1 MGRPPKPA
9 EIKRVTGR
17 SPGLDSGGRRLRE
30 LSEVTILPGADKIP
44 EPPAMLGDD
53 GKIFWNRIWDSA
65 ITWLSPQSDMSA
77 IENTAKLADAVTAA
91 RTKYMATL
99 DSADGRAY
107 VQINKAF
114 TDALASL
121 GFDPVSR
128 SRLGVA
134 EVKRVSA
141 IDQLLQKRNER
152 QQATADPGLATEI
165 LVSVVD
171 EGLPQQ

>member
-1 MGRPPKPA
+1 MDLDQGGFEMGRPPKPA
-9 EIKRVTGR
+9 EIKRATGR
-17 SPGLDSGGRRLRE
+17 SPGLDSGGRRLKE
-30 LSEVTILPGADKIP
+30 LENIVLLPAADKTP
-44 EPPAMLGDD
+44 EPPAMLGED
-53 GKIFWNRIWDSA
+53 GKIFWNRIWDNA
-65 ITWLSPQSDMSA
+65 IGWLSPHSDMAA

-152 QQATADPGLATEI
+152 KTN
-165 LVSVVD
+165 
-171 EGLPQQ
+171 